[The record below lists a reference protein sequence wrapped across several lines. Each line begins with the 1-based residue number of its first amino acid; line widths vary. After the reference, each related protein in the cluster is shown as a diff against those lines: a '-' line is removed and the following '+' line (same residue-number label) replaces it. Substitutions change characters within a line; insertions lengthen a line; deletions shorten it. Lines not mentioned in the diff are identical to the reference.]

1 MKAKGDTGE
10 SGVGGER
17 ETKHPDRRENWRYE
31 RGRETGEERKEMQK
45 ERDKVVK

>member
-17 ETKHPDRRENWRYE
+17 ETKYPGERREKSE
-31 RGRETGEERKEMQK
+31 RRCKK
-45 ERDKVVK
+45 RDKVVK